1 MHNYDN
7 KYTLINFC
15 ITLMLAGR
23 AERTW
28 DAAVSLLERV
38 GENLIIS
45 SLQNGKKDVQTRWF

>member
-45 SLQNGKKDVQTRWF
+45 SLQNGKKDVQTR